1 MLAKQRTDVAL
12 SRKPLSPALFLCG
25 CDDLRSLPL
34 KRGGTAWRQMES
46 VSFRVA
52 RSKCQPE
59 AEKCGK
65 VSLKNGLGVSLPL
78 LYQKLFVC
86 SGPLVCTT
94 LVPALTSGYI
104 SRSNATAFSLLTLLL
119 VTDKTTEFQSVIEV
133 ILNLMFV
140 VKSYQW
146 HPAYLSK
153 ILFIPKQSRALW
165 SSGQLL
171 LEVLRS
177 RCKRWQGR
185 AFSVAAPK
193 LE

>member
-1 MLAKQRTDVAL
+1 MLTKHRTDVAL
-12 SRKPLSPALFLCG
+12 SRKPLSPALFPCG

-65 VSLKNGLGVSLPL
+65 VLLKNGLGVSLPL

-94 LVPALTSGYI
+94 LVPALTLSYI
-104 SRSNATAFSLLTLLL
+104 SRSNATAFSPLILLSG
-119 VTDKTTEFQSVIEV
+119 TDKTTDFQSVIAV
-133 ILNLMFV
+133 ILHLMF
-140 VKSYQW
+140 
-146 HPAYLSK
+146 
-153 ILFIPKQSRALW
+153 FFRALN
-165 SSGQLL
+165 GPQLIY
-171 LEVLRS
+171 LR
-177 RCKRWQGR
+177 
-185 AFSVAAPK
+185 FLFFPK
-193 LE
+193 